1 VIGDRYPV
9 IIPPKIGSYD
19 YIRIIG
25 TGSFSIVA
33 LVHHRA
39 TMTDY
44 ACKICSRD
52 LLNDTNMFEHF
63 EQEVRIHQSL
73 NHPSVAKL
81 VEVIYDTSVIYLI
94 IEYCQNG
101 ELFQYVAENGPL
113 DDRTIRY
120 LFKQIVEGM
129 AYLHSRG
136 IAHRD
141 LKPENILIDGAFNG
155 KIIDFGFCHAA
166 PDSALLT
173 TPCGTLQYAAP
184 ELVMG
189 RKYDGKLADVW
200 SLGIVLFMMVTGRL
214 PWGTCG
220 NVAFQILAGEAEI
233 PANVAPEVRELL
245 GRMLQ
250 RDPQLRPSMEEIAG
264 DPWAAG
270 GRPALSATRSLEQ
283 FRPIDRKWC
292 NASMRK
298 VIVRPE
304 FSGAMQSA
312 GGEIARRANPQ
323 VVLTS
328 ARKGPIRRAP
338 AGGSI
343 LCT

>member
-1 VIGDRYPV
+1 MQYVALRLAADPWMSCCRALIGAEKLSRLDGGWTFLRTDSAQMSFRIWSSQGVHAVIGDRYTV

-19 YIRIIG
+19 YVRIIG
-25 TGSFSIVA
+25 TGSFSIVS

-101 ELFQYVAENGPL
+101 ELFQYVAEHGLL

-250 RDPQLRPSMEEIAG
+250 I
-264 DPWAAG
+264 
-270 GRPALSATRSLEQ
+270 GR
-283 FRPIDRKWC
+283 
-292 NASMRK
+292 ASCRER
-298 VIVRPE
+298 V
-304 FSGAMQSA
+304 
-312 GGEIARRANPQ
+312 
-323 VVLTS
+323 
-328 ARKGPIRRAP
+328 
-338 AGGSI
+338 
-343 LCT
+343 